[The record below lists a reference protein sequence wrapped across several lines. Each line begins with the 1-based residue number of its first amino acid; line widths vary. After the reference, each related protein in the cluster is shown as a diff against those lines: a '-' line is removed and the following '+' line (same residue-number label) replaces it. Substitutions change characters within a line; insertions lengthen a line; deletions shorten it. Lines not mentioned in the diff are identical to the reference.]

1 MAATR
6 NTARRPAPDLLDT
19 KAILAELRRHANPAG
34 AAKLA
39 RFGITTE
46 TALGLAMAEVQAIA
60 RRVGR
65 RPDLVDELWA
75 TRIYEAQLLCA
86 YVDDPATVTK
96 AQMQRHCR
104 DFADWATCDTLCFAL
119 WDRTPHA
126 LTMVDAWASARGEF
140 QKRAAFALLA
150 ALALHDKE
158 RDDADFAHRLPLCAT
173 AADDARNFVKKGVLW
188 ALNAIGRRSPAMHER
203 TLALCSELAARDEAS
218 ARWIGKTGLRELKK
232 AKVRGTG
239 ASTKKRR

>member
-1 MAATR
+1 MATR
-6 NTARRPAPDLLDT
+6 RRPSPELHDFD
-19 KAILAELRRHANPAG
+19 AILTALRRQANPAG

-39 RFGITTE
+39 LFGITTA

-65 RPDLVDELWA
+65 RHDLVDALWA
-75 TRIYEAQLLCA
+75 TGIYEAQLLCA
-86 YVDDPATVTK
+86 YVADPAAVTK
-96 AQMQRHCR
+96 AQMQRFCR

-126 LTMVDAWASARGEF
+126 LAMVDAWATARGEF

-150 ALALHDKE
+150 GLALHDKE
-158 RDDADFAHRLPLCAT
+158 RDDADFVRRLPLCT
-173 AADDARNFVKKGVLW
+173 QAADDDRNFVKKGVLW

-203 TLALCSELAARDEAS
+203 TLSLCAELGARDEPS
-218 ARWIGKTGLRELKK
+218 ARWIGKTAICELKK
-232 AKVRGTG
+232 AKVRGASTG
-239 ASTKKRR
+239 TKKRR